1 MIDLPLTIQD
11 AAAALRAG
19 SVTSV
24 QLTEAMI
31 ARANELDAKL
41 GVYIRRMDE
50 TAMEAAV
57 RADAAFAA
65 GVDLGPLQG
74 IPLAV
79 KDIIATDDAPT
90 TAQSLV
96 LDPTWGS
103 QGDAPVV
110 KRLRAAGAV
119 ITGKTSTM
127 EFANGLPDPDKPF
140 PVPHNPWDLERWT
153 GGSSSGTAAG
163 IAAGLFYGG
172 LGTDTGGSIRSPAAF
187 CGISGI
193 KPTFGLVPKNG
204 CTFNGFSLDHIG
216 PMARSAWDCAA
227 MLQALAGYD
236 PGDAC
241 SVDVPVPLYLAQLS
255 GSVEGLS
262 LAVERE
268 NHTRLDGVLPEAVD
282 RFETAV
288 GTLASAGAAITEIS
302 FPHWSVVRAAH
313 TLTSHVEK
321 YVYHKVDMPSR
332 WQDYGRNTRFSSAQG
347 VLVDGADYVQAQ
359 RVRNYAVKAVLTMM
373 QPFDALVVP
382 TAGRVAPKLEG
393 LTFEAQRLGATSQV
407 SFTGAWNFLGFPAL
421 AIPMGFSE
429 DGLPLSLQIVGKPF
443 QEAMVF
449 QVADAFQ
456 RLTDWHRRVPPI
468 AKLEGAVA

>member
-1 MIDLPLTIQD
+1 MI
-11 AAAALRAG
+11 
-19 SVTSV
+19 
-24 QLTEAMI
+24 E
-31 ARANELDAKL
+31 RANTLDPKL
-41 GVYIRRMDE
+41 GVYIRRLD
-50 TAMEAAV
+50 EAALTDAA
-57 RADAAFAA
+57 RADADFAA
-65 GVDLGPLQG
+65 GIDLGPLQG
-74 IPLAV
+74 IPLGV

-96 LDPTWGS
+96 LDPRWGD

-140 PVPHNPWDLERWT
+140 PVPHNPWNVDYWT
-153 GGSSSGTAAG
+153 GGSGSGTGAG

-172 LGTDTGGSIRSPAAF
+172 LGTDTGGSIRGPAAF

-227 MLQALAGYD
+227 MLQVMAGYD

-241 SVDVPVPLYLAQLS
+241 SANVAVPDYLVELA
-255 GSVEGLS
+255 GSVGGLK
-262 LAVERE
+262 LAVERD
-268 NHTRLDGVLPEAVD
+268 NHTRVDGVLPEVVHL
-282 RFETAV
+282 FEAA
-288 GTLASAGAAITEIS
+288 GGLLASAGAGITEVTLPNWTVIKS
-302 FPHWSVVRAAH
+302 AH
-313 TLTSHVEK
+313 TLTSNVEK

-359 RVRNYAVKAVLTMM
+359 RVRSYGVKAVLALLE
-373 QPFDALVVP
+373 PYDALIVP
-382 TAGRVAPKLEG
+382 ANGKTAPKLEG
-393 LTFEAQRLGATSQV
+393 LSFESQWGSNV
-407 SFTGAWNFLGFPAL
+407 RQTSFTGGWNFLGFPAI
-421 AIPMGFSE
+421 AIPMGFS
-429 DGLPLSLQIVGKPF
+429 DSGLPLSLQIIGKPF
-443 QEAMVF
+443 REAVVF
-449 QVADAFQ
+449 RIADAFQ
-456 RLTDWHRRVPPI
+456 RLTDWHLRVPPI
-468 AKLEGAVA
+468 AKLEGAYA